1 MVLFFFF
8 KQKTAYEMRISDW
21 SSDVCSSDL
30 TLTKG
35 QPELTDLIV
44 AEGFDGGEV
53 LALVAS
59 VEAQS
64 EHPIA
69 EAIVL
74 AAKRDGLSVKAPE
87 GFEAIPGFGVKASV
101 GEHLVEVGAD
111 RLMTRYGIDITRFAD
126 EAARLADE
134 GKSPL
139 YAVVDGRLAAV
150 LAVADPIK
158 ATTAEAL
165 KALPAPGVMDWEGQ
179 PSEPQY

>member
-1 MVLFFFF
+1 
-8 KQKTAYEMRISDW
+8 MRISDW

-87 GFEAIPGFGVKASV
+87 GFEAIPGFSVKASV

-111 RLMTRYGIDITRFAD
+111 RLMTRYGIDITRFGD
-126 EAARLADE
+126 EAARLDDE
-134 GKSPL
+134 GKSAH
-139 YAVVDGRLAAV
+139 YAVVDGRLR
-150 LAVADPIK
+150 
-158 ATTAEAL
+158 
-165 KALPAPGVMDWEGQ
+165 
-179 PSEPQY
+179 SEERRVGERG